1 MFRLKKLILLATC
14 FMLTATSVAYAAN
27 YDSIVEEISG
37 PATNEVVDNTV
48 TTITEKPVL
57 QWVATNTVGTVLKEE
72 QIQTAEA
79 ALAKAKAEAEAKKK
93 AEEEARRKAEEEA
106 RRKAEEAAKGTY
118 LGEFKLTFYTPDP
131 SENGGYSVT
140 ATGKSLS
147 ANVWKAVA
155 VDPSVIP
162 LGSTVYIEGFGTFT
176 AEDVGGAINGNR
188 IDVLVGSYAEAD
200 ALGIQ
205 WAKVYVK

>member
-27 YDSIVEEISG
+27 YDGIVEEISG

-72 QIQTAEA
+72 QVQTAEA
-79 ALAKAKAEAEAKKK
+79 ALEKARKAA
-93 AEEEARRKAEEEA
+93 EEARRKAEEEA

-131 SENGGYSVT
+131 SENGGYTVT

-176 AEDVGGAINGNR
+176 AEDVGGVINGNR

>member
-27 YDSIVEEISG
+27 YDGIVEEISG

-79 ALAKAKAEAEAKKK
+79 ALAKARKAA
-93 AEEEARRKAEEEA
+93 EEARRKAEEEA

>member
-72 QIQTAEA
+72 QVQTAEA
-79 ALAKAKAEAEAKKK
+79 ALEKARKAA
-93 AEEEARRKAEEEA
+93 EEARRKAEEEA

-131 SENGGYSVT
+131 SENGGYTVT

>member
-27 YDSIVEEISG
+27 YDGIVEEISG

-72 QIQTAEA
+72 QVQTAEA
-79 ALAKAKAEAEAKKK
+79 ALEKARKAA
-93 AEEEARRKAEEEA
+93 EEARRKAEEEA

-131 SENGGYSVT
+131 SENGGYTVT

>member
-27 YDSIVEEISG
+27 YDGIVEEISG

-79 ALAKAKAEAEAKKK
+79 ALEKARKAA
-93 AEEEARRKAEEEA
+93 EEARRKAEEEA

>member
-27 YDSIVEEISG
+27 YDGIVEEISG

-72 QIQTAEA
+72 QVQTAEA
-79 ALAKAKAEAEAKKK
+79 ALEKARKAA
-93 AEEEARRKAEEEA
+93 EEARRKAEEEA

-131 SENGGYSVT
+131 SENGGYTVT

-155 VDPSVIP
+155 VDTSVIP

-188 IDVLVGSYAEAD
+188 IDVLVGSHAEAD
-200 ALGIQ
+200 ALGVQ